1 MKKICLLLLLTTF
14 PLNLFCQQSNEMV
27 LDSFYIYNWNSN
39 FNDWVGNSRW
49 VHTYDANGNLTEF
62 ILYHWDSGTNDWVMS
77 NRWIYTFDANGY
89 LTEVIWYQ
97 WDSESNEW
105 VNSSRD

>member
-27 LDSFYIYNWNSN
+27 LDSSYIYNWNSN

-49 VHTYDANGNLTEF
+49 VHTYDANGNLIEE
-62 ILYHWDSGTNDWVMS
+62 IHCNWDSETNDWVGYS
-77 NRWIYTFDANGY
+77 RYVSTYDANGNQ
-89 LTEVIWYQ
+89 TEVIGYQ
-97 WDSESNEW
+97 W
-105 VNSSRD
+105 NSKT